1 MASGPES
8 KNTNPGKETPDEFN
22 VFGDARGRKGAGE
35 YPNYW
40 SYKDRS
46 GNSLAFDASEGNESI
61 TLQHRGGSAVQFHPD
76 GSLHITAHNGKYEVT
91 FGEDRM
97 TISGAQDITV
107 KGDAS
112 LRVYG
117 DYNVTCHKNYNLAVM
132 GDINIT
138 GKNMNRHI
146 RGNMDTQAKIIN
158 KKVEGAINY
167 QAQGA
172 VAMVAKGPA
181 TLASQGAQTTVTGA
195 KGLLASVPGD
205 GNLTLSVQG
214 SGDMYQQV
222 ADGSHNT
229 VVESSGAAQSVG
241 AAGASKKV
249 SILHKD
255 GSTSHNNSKDFKKKV
270 EGDHTETTTGDH
282 TVKSTTGNIQHKA
295 EMGDISTRATQGN
308 VELKADAGDLHALAA
323 AGTAALEGMI
333 ATHVGGSAGV
343 THIVGGGAG
352 VNIEPIAGLLNLAG
366 GMGIPFSGLAQLAFN
381 FLEAEE
387 GQTPP
392 DQTVTRSSQPKA
404 EPDASSWINAL
415 DRTA

>member
-8 KNTNPGKETPDEFN
+8 KNNNPGKETPDSFDI
-22 VFGDARGRKGAGE
+22 FGDARGRKGSGE

-40 SYKDRS
+40 NIKDRS
-46 GNSLAFDASEGNESI
+46 GNSFGMDASEGNESI
-61 TLQHRGGSAVQFHPD
+61 TIQHRGGSAVQFHPD

-117 DYNVTCHKNYNLAVM
+117 DYNVTCHKNYNLSVM

-138 GKNMNRHI
+138 GKNMNRAI
-146 RGNMDTQAKIIN
+146 RGNMDTQAKNVN
-158 KKVEGAINY
+158 KKIEGQINY
-167 QAQGA
+167 QSLGGSAFLS
-172 VAMVAKGPA
+172 KGP
-181 TLASQGAQTTVTGA
+181 TTVASQGAQLFALGA
-195 KGLLASVPGD
+195 KGWHGGV
-205 GNLTLSVQG
+205 TG
-214 SGDMYQQV
+214 SGPSTFKNESGDHTV
-222 ADGSHNT
+222 EIADGSASYVYT
-229 VVESSGAAQSVG
+229 KSGSSQSVG
-241 AAGASKKV
+241 AAGADQSVKIK
-249 SILHKD
+249 HD
-255 GSTSHNNSKDFKKKV
+255 NGSTNVSNSKDFKKKV

-295 EMGDISTRATQGN
+295 EQGDISTRATQGN
-308 VELKADAGDLHALAA
+308 VELKADTGDLHAIAS
-323 AGTAALEGMI
+323 AGTAALEGMT

-352 VNIEPIAGLLNLAG
+352 VNIEPLAGLLNLAG
-366 GMGIPFSGLAQLAFN
+366 GMGIPFTGLAQMAFN
-381 FLEAEE
+381 FLEADEANGVQE
-387 GQTPP
+387 RQA
-392 DQTVTRSSQPKA
+392 TRANQPQA
-404 EPDASSWINAL
+404 EADASSWINAL

>member
-8 KNTNPGKETPDEFN
+8 KNTNPGKETPDEFDI
-22 VFGDARGRKGAGE
+22 FGDARGRQGSGE

-40 SYKDRS
+40 GIKDRS
-46 GNSLAFDASEGNESI
+46 GNSFQLDSSEGNESI

-76 GSLHITAHNGKYEVT
+76 GSLHITAHNGKYQIT

-117 DYNVTCHKNYNLAVM
+117 DYNVTCHKNYNLSVM
-132 GDINIT
+132 GDINIV

-146 RGNMDTQAKIIN
+146 RGNMDTQAKNVN
-158 KKVEGAINY
+158 KKIEGSISY

-172 VAMVAKGPA
+172 QAYVSKGAATVASM
-181 TLASQGAQTTVTGA
+181 AQTTLTGA

-205 GNLTLSVQG
+205 GNLTMSVQG
-214 SGDMYQQV
+214 SGNMYQQV
-222 ADGSHNT
+222 ADGAHNT
-229 VVESSGAAQSVG
+229 VVESSGSSQSVG

-249 SILHKD
+249 SIQHKD
-255 GSTSHNNSKDFKKKV
+255 GSTSHNNSNDYKKKV

-282 TVKSTTGNIQHKA
+282 TVTSTTGGIQMKTEA
-295 EMGDISTRATQGN
+295 GSISTQSQQN
-308 VELKADAGDLHALAA
+308 IEIKSQQD
-323 AGTAALEGMI
+323 
-333 ATHVGGSAGV
+333 THVISQGHAAIEGSAGTTV
-343 THIVGGGAG
+343 GNATGLTNIVGGAG
-352 VNIEPIAGLLNLAG
+352 GINLDPLAGLLNLAG
-366 GMGIPFSGLAQLAFN
+366 GGGVPFAGLAQLAFN
-381 FLEAEE
+381 FLQADE
-387 GQTPP
+387 GETPP
-392 DQTVTRSSQPKA
+392 EQQTTRANQPQEEA
-404 EPDASSWINAL
+404 DASSWINAL